1 MNTTMTRFLSYLF
14 VSISSTGVLSASCLS
29 DGSAHA
35 SNSERGAD
43 SSMAGDAKSGAA
55 QGTDAPETRVSGQD
69 PAVADSQGAAAIELV
84 PPLGPGE
91 FEVLPQALA
100 WSDFTSKHFDLSWC
114 VPDAPRLAGQ
124 GFVANLQRLLDE
136 RFEPVALPAIPWRAG
151 SSGVDQDASE
161 VAMKSAGDSRLA
173 APPKTARSFGDV
185 AAAAFAV
192 PRAER
197 RAWLDSLPAIPA
209 LAPWPNALTELCDER
224 TLFGDWDPDDDDA
237 ADGMW
242 PAPAWDASDQGGVW
256 KGIDLQQSAALFR
269 SDLAAIKAAEN
280 DYRQYPRNVAANYEE
295 IYPLAGSHL
304 RGVETGTNPFSVLQ
318 VTFTSDLPFPFSDYT
333 TDLRVFNR
341 VAADGA
347 LITYIHSPSKDFN
360 HMAGRDVFLPVT
372 TTQGAYVG
380 LLLARQ
386 FSFDLDNVPDG
397 ASDVRAGLRA
407 ALGNLKRNAEDLFAA
422 HDRPLA
428 NDAQALTEFRLL
440 GKR

>member
-1 MNTTMTRFLSYLF
+1 
-14 VSISSTGVLSASCLS
+14 
-29 DGSAHA
+29 
-35 SNSERGAD
+35 
-43 SSMAGDAKSGAA
+43 
-55 QGTDAPETRVSGQD
+55 
-69 PAVADSQGAAAIELV
+69 
-84 PPLGPGE
+84 
-91 FEVLPQALA
+91 
-100 WSDFTSKHFDLSWC
+100 
-114 VPDAPRLAGQ
+114 
-124 GFVANLQRLLDE
+124 
-136 RFEPVALPAIPWRAG
+136 
-151 SSGVDQDASE
+151 
-161 VAMKSAGDSRLA
+161 MKSAGDSRLA

-209 LAPWPNALTELCDER
+209 LDPWPNALTELCDER

-304 RGVETGTNPFSVLQ
+304 RGVETGTNPFYVLQ